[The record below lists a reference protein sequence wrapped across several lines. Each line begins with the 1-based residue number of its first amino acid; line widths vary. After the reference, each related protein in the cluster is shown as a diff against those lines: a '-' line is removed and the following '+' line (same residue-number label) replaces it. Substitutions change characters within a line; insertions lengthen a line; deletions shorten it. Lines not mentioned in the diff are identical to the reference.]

1 MRTMEQCKA
10 EVFRRSEEIIRKRK
24 VVRRCVIAACLPL
37 CLFVGMWSVLI
48 LPAMMPAKA
57 ENAADF
63 APPMEMVQDS
73 ITHYENPTA
82 GATKPVTASIAVT
95 GAKYFLSAEDAA
107 TVLEI
112 LKGLEYNPA
121 KLCKCLP
128 QFRVV
133 TQTEDYGVHLSEGYA
148 RCDAG
153 QAKLTQEQID
163 IIREIYGRTVPEN

>member
-10 EVFRRSEEIIRKRK
+10 EVFRRGEEIIRRRK

-37 CLFVGMWSVLI
+37 CLFVGMWSVWI

-63 APPMEMVQDS
+63 TPPMEMVQDS

-82 GATKPVTASIAVT
+82 GATKPVTATLAVN
-95 GAKYFLSAEDAA
+95 GEKYSLSAEDTAA
-107 TVLEI
+107 VQEI
-112 LKGLEYNPA
+112 LKGLEYNPV
-121 KLCKCLP
+121 KVCKCLP

-153 QAKLTQEQID
+153 QASLTQEQVE
-163 IIREIYGRTVPEN
+163 IIREIYRRTVPEN